1 MTKLLNE
8 IAYVLD
14 NDGMIAVTGLEPDAL
29 INMFTLKHN
38 VDYGYRVVTPAL
50 IPYTQKE
57 NSFWYDKN
65 LVERFLF
72 RDHVSFEVHLPYKMA
87 PLLIKDLRRHLTFMV
102 APDGGKVRTEKHGWE
117 VNDDEQIVHF

>member
-14 NDGMIAVTGLEPDAL
+14 SDGMIAVTGLEPDIL
-29 INMFTLKHN
+29 IDILKRN
-38 VDYGYRVVTPAL
+38 VDYSYRIVTPAL
-50 IPYTQKE
+50 IPYTQEE

-72 RDHVSFEVHLPYKMA
+72 RDHVSFEVYLPYKIA

-102 APDGGKVRTEKHGWE
+102 APDGGRTEKHG
-117 VNDDEQIVHF
+117 

>member
-1 MTKLLNE
+1 MTKLLKE

-29 INMFTLKHN
+29 INIFTLKHN
-38 VDYGYRVVTPAL
+38 VDYGYRIVTAAL
-50 IPYTQKE
+50 IPYIQEE
-57 NSFWYDKN
+57 NSFWYNKN

-72 RDHVSFEVHLPYKMA
+72 RDHISFEVYLPYKMA

-102 APDGGKVRTEKHGWE
+102 APDGGRTEKHRWE
-117 VNDDEQIVHF
+117 VNNDDQIVHF